1 MNNTTVAGL
10 ISLLIIC
17 GLLAFQ
23 FFEFQAVETAESSSL
38 SESIY
43 PKLLAEIQSIKE
55 DLHDL
60 HMTNS
65 DHPSDALTREDLT
78 GKGENMSVNFLK
90 T

>member
-23 FFEFQAVETAESSSL
+23 FVEFEAVENSESSAL
-38 SESIY
+38 SDTIY
-43 PKLLAEIQSIKE
+43 PKLLEEIQAIKA
-55 DLHDL
+55 DLL
-60 HMTNS
+60 ELSEKSLEAN
-65 DHPSDALTREDLT
+65 SDALTKDDLT
-78 GKGENMSVNFLK
+78 GKGH